1 MTQYRYAKITSVIV
15 PEGRQRKDFPLERH
29 NELVDSIQS
38 RSLLMAPVFRVLD
51 DNLVLVAG
59 ERRLRAVADIYELGG
74 RLRYDGQ
81 DVPEGCIPYTLLS

>member
-59 ERRLRAVADIYELGG
+59 ERRLRAVADICYADRSYKYWE
-74 RLRYDGQ
+74 
-81 DVPEGCIPYTLLS
+81 EK